1 MNAQKVIKDVFERGV
16 KEGVF
21 FESQAH
27 QFRSAVSNIFVKLAE
42 TKEVPLEYIGQDASS
57 RKYVYQVKCDSAH
70 AKLYESPFTVHLPE
84 PTDAAFKMTMSEH
97 SVWQSP
103 ECQHLLLNVS
113 SWLHCSEDSIVSYFD
128 YPEIGIIPKEVYVQ
142 RGIGF
147 PFPHGRLWHVVL
159 GTETDSINC
168 LLHYSASEEILWINE
183 TDVTRLEKYLARN

>member
-1 MNAQKVIKDVFERGV
+1 MTAATLMSYHSNSSGPQHLDNSWKKPMNAQKVIKDVFERGV

-97 SVWQSP
+97 SVW
-103 ECQHLLLNVS
+103 
-113 SWLHCSEDSIVSYFD
+113 
-128 YPEIGIIPKEVYVQ
+128 
-142 RGIGF
+142 
-147 PFPHGRLWHVVL
+147 
-159 GTETDSINC
+159 
-168 LLHYSASEEILWINE
+168 
-183 TDVTRLEKYLARN
+183 